1 MEEGAQ
7 LGDTVSAVQIQPG
20 QFENT
25 SLQLSKHT
33 RCCWWG
39 KIINT

>member
-1 MEEGAQ
+1 MEEEAQ
-7 LGDTVSAVQIQPG
+7 LDDTASAVQIQTG

-33 RCCWWG
+33 RCWWG